1 MDTENYRL
9 YKKYKHKYLKL
20 IAGSESE
27 DEEERRQAA
36 TKIQALG
43 RKKITPKIPLQ
54 LIKQL
59 KKLFVINLN
68 REPNPD
74 ELKHLL
80 DLVRDH
86 PRYTDE
92 WGGYNTIIDDILT
105 SDQFPEFH
113 IGLDSQEMDEG
124 DEVDEVDVIGT
135 KTNVNYFEVSMD
147 EFNTAIKDVFHLNDV
162 PLTSDALNEQNKH
175 LLDEYK
181 KYIEKLIEIKKFRN
195 EIIQKALPA
204 DKKKISDLLHYS
216 DTLLS
221 DDYKIS
227 NLQLWLDNTYKYIIH
242 KLKVSLDR
250 SSTSWFGSLVSPVS
264 ASSASS
270 ERVGSEQVGSEQ
282 VVSKKSQKKKK
293 K

>member
-27 DEEERRQAA
+27 DEEKRRQAA

-59 KKLFVINLN
+59 KKLFLINLH

-124 DEVDEVDVIGT
+124 NDVDDDVIGT

-162 PLTSDALNEQNKH
+162 PLTSDALNDQNKD

-204 DKKKISDLLHYS
+204 DKDKISDLLYFS

-221 DDYKIS
+221 DNYKIS

-264 ASSASS
+264 ASS
-270 ERVGSEQVGSEQ
+270 EQVGSEQ

>member
-1 MDTENYRL
+1 MNTENYRL

-59 KKLFVINLN
+59 KKLFLINLH

-124 DEVDEVDVIGT
+124 NDVDDDVIGT

-162 PLTSDALNEQNKH
+162 PLTSDALNDQNKH

-250 SSTSWFGSLVSPVS
+250 SSTSWVGSLVSPVS
-264 ASSASS
+264 GSSAS
-270 ERVGSEQVGSEQ
+270 SEQVGSEQ